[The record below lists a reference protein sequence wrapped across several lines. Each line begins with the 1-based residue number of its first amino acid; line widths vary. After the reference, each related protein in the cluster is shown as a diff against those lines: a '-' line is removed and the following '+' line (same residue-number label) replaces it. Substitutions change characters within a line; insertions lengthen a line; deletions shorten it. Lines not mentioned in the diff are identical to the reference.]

1 MKRLNPF
8 ASIPPLM
15 SSDDEVTVVRKS
27 YEYNKFEPDTY
38 FRNDLRVNY
47 LMLRYLQDNIPLPV
61 LEVKQGYQ
69 KLIIINDQDVIY
81 AAKALKLPVY
91 YYETFNAGK
100 YQSKDTK
107 KLSIS
112 DDQLNRLRRFIE
124 RRKEKGLTILWK
136 LKKFQEFIKPPIIAS
151 LL

>member
-47 LMLRYLQDNIPLPV
+47 LMLRY
-61 LEVKQGYQ
+61 
-69 KLIIINDQDVIY
+69 
-81 AAKALKLPVY
+81 
-91 YYETFNAGK
+91 
-100 YQSKDTK
+100 
-107 KLSIS
+107 
-112 DDQLNRLRRFIE
+112 
-124 RRKEKGLTILWK
+124 
-136 LKKFQEFIKPPIIAS
+136 
-151 LL
+151 

>member
-69 KLIIINDQDVIY
+69 KLIIINGMLLMLI
-81 AAKALKLPVY
+81 
-91 YYETFNAGK
+91 
-100 YQSKDTK
+100 SK
-107 KLSIS
+107 
-112 DDQLNRLRRFIE
+112 
-124 RRKEKGLTILWK
+124 
-136 LKKFQEFIKPPIIAS
+136 
-151 LL
+151 